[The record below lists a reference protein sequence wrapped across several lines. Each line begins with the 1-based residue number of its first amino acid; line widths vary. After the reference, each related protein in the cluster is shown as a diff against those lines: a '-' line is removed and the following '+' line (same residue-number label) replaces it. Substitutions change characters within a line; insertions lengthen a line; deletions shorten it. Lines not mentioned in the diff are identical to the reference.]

1 MHATESR
8 HIDFPAPTDARRIAR
23 VIRARDGHA
32 LQVESGGAEW
42 PVAAHLD
49 SVSPLACGDK
59 VLVESV
65 PDGVVILGRL
75 RGADEPPAL
84 PVRQDAEGRLLIDH
98 ARGVILRARG
108 NAIEL
113 RADGAVLVNGNTI
126 QAAARGLHRLQG
138 ATIELN

>member
-1 MHATESR
+1 MHATPSR
-8 HIDFPAPTDARRIAR
+8 LSDIAARNDARRIAR
-23 VIRARDGHA
+23 VIRAGNGHA
-32 LQVESGGAEW
+32 LRVEADGKEW

-49 SVSPLACGDK
+49 SVSPLACGDQ
-59 VLVESV
+59 VLVETV
-65 PDGVVILGRL
+65 AEGVVILGRL

-98 ARGVILRARG
+98 ERGVILRARG

-126 QAAARGLHRLQG
+126 QAAARRLHRLQG